1 LGFRVLVDMF
11 RRERGLSNI
20 LTTLILLIIA
30 VLLAFVVTYYS
41 TNAVMIRSE
50 TEQLHFRNEHIWVNS
65 TGAVAAFKL
74 LALGGRDVLIDEIR
88 VRGVEQ
94 SWTDVYY
101 YRVPLST
108 SITGDMNVTS
118 YARFSG
124 ASVAIDGRVYYQAT
138 EDIPLCSGSELLVYI
153 KDPDNVKVGNEG
165 KKATIS
171 IVTNNAKYTTEL
183 HVDTATRQ

>member
-1 LGFRVLVDMF
+1 MGFRVLVEII
-11 RRERGLSNI
+11 RRVRGLSNI

-50 TEQLHFRNEHIWVNS
+50 TEELHFRNEHIWVNS

-74 LALGGRDVLIDEIR
+74 QALGGKDVLIDEIR
-88 VRGVEQ
+88 VRGVVQ
-94 SWTDVYY
+94 SWTDIYC
-101 YRVPLST
+101 YRIPSGT
-108 SITGDMNVTS
+108 IITGDMNVTS
-118 YARFSG
+118 YTRFSG
-124 ASVAIDGRVYYQAT
+124 TSVTINGRVYEQAT
-138 EDIPLCSGSELLVYI
+138 DDIPLCSGSELLVYI

-183 HVDTATRQ
+183 HVDTSTRQ

>member
-1 LGFRVLVDMF
+1 MF

-41 TNAVMIRSE
+41 TNAVFIRSE
-50 TEQLHFRNEHIWVNS
+50 TEEIHFRNEHIWVNS

-74 LALGGRDVLIDEIR
+74 QAFGGKDVLIDEIR

-94 SWTDVYY
+94 SWTDVYC
-101 YRVPLST
+101 YRVPSST

-124 ASVAIDGRVYYQAT
+124 ASVTIDGRVYDQAT
-138 EDIPLCSGSELLVYI
+138 DDIPLCSGSELLVYI

-183 HVDTATRQ
+183 NVDTATRQ